1 MCCVKLLRMSFSV
14 FFFFVLGGAGSA
26 FSNEDAVLAEKFPVC
41 EKNVPVEWVSRE
53 RAIGLTAYSLV
64 NGSGEKRDVKAMVYL
79 DRNYPKID
87 YGGIDRNENPLTKW
101 EEVSEEI
108 SILRKGQGGIEVS
121 SDQKDF
127 IRFWDFL
134 PFERNDGAL
143 TFKKNG
149 RTLLI
154 YRNIWEFDESLA
166 GYSKVVCLAYPGGFK
181 ALLLEM
187 PRTVNV
193 YGEKELL
200 SHYKDVVGSLSENS
214 EKIWESD
221 FRESSVMDLND
232 DGVDDYPSLG
242 IYSIKGGYR
251 SVAYFLRMADVVEGC
266 VDLVEDSFFIT
277 TDGSDYF
284 LNGTCSLKK
293 LTRRGN

>member
-1 MCCVKLLRMSFSV
+1 MSFSV

-26 FSNEDAVLAEKFPVC
+26 FSKEDAVLAEKFPVC

-64 NGSGEKRDVKAMVYL
+64 NGSGEKRDVEAMVYL

-108 SILRKGQGGIEVS
+108 SILRKEQDGIDIS
-121 SDQKDF
+121 SDQKDS
-127 IRFWDFL
+127 IRFWGFL

-143 TFKKNG
+143 TFKKDG

-166 GYSKVVCLAYPGGFK
+166 NHSKVVCLAYPGGLK

-200 SHYKDVVGSLSENS
+200 GHYRDVVESLSESS

-221 FRESSVMDLND
+221 FRKSSVMDLND

-242 IYSIKGGYR
+242 IYSTKEGYR
-251 SVAYFLRMADVVEGC
+251 SAAYFLRKADVAEGC
-266 VDLVEDSFFIT
+266 IDLVEDSFFIT
-277 TDGSDYF
+277 TDGGDYF
-284 LNGTCSLKK
+284 LNGTCSLKE

>member
-1 MCCVKLLRMSFSV
+1 MSFSV

-64 NGSGEKRDVKAMVYL
+64 NGSGEKRGVEAMVYL

-108 SILRKGQGGIEVS
+108 SILRKEQDGIDIS
-121 SDQKDF
+121 SDQKDS
-127 IRFWDFL
+127 IRFWGFL

-143 TFKKNG
+143 TFKKDG

-166 GYSKVVCLAYPGGFK
+166 NHSKVVCLAYPGGLK

-200 SHYKDVVGSLSENS
+200 GHYRDVVESLSESS

-221 FRESSVMDLND
+221 FRKSSVMDLND

-242 IYSIKGGYR
+242 IYSTKEGYR
-251 SVAYFLRMADVVEGC
+251 SAASFLRNADVAEGC
-266 VDLVEDSFFIT
+266 IDLIEDSFFIT
-277 TDGSDYF
+277 TDGGDYF
-284 LNGTCSLKK
+284 LNGICSLKE

>member
-1 MCCVKLLRMSFSV
+1 MSFFV
-14 FFFFVLGGAGSA
+14 FILGWTGSA
-26 FSNEDAVLAEKFPVC
+26 FSNEGAVLVGKFPVC

-53 RAIGLTAYSLV
+53 RAIGLATYSLV
-64 NGSGEKRDVKAMVYL
+64 NGSGGKRDVNAVVYL

-87 YGGIDRNENPLTKW
+87 YGGIDRDENPLTKW
-101 EEVSEEI
+101 EEISGEI
-108 SILRKGQGGIEVS
+108 SILRKGQDGIDIS
-121 SDQKDF
+121 SDHKDS
-127 IRFWDFL
+127 IRFWSFL

-143 TFKKNG
+143 VFKRDG

-154 YRNIWEFDESLA
+154 YRNIWGFDESLA
-166 GYSKVVCLAYPGGFK
+166 NHSKVVCLAYPGGLK
-181 ALLLEM
+181 ALILEM

-200 SHYKDVVGSLSENS
+200 GHYKDVVESLSEDS

-221 FRESSVMDLND
+221 FRKSSVMDLNG

-242 IYSIKGGYR
+242 VYSIKGGYR
-251 SVAYFLRMADVVEGC
+251 STASFLRMADVVEGC
-266 VDLVEDSFFIT
+266 TDLVEDSFFIT

-284 LNGTCSLKK
+284 LNETCSLKK
-293 LTRRGN
+293 LTRKDG

>member
-1 MCCVKLLRMSFSV
+1 MGCVKFLRINFSV
-14 FFFFVLGGAGSA
+14 FFFFVLGGADYALSR
-26 FSNEDAVLAEKFPVC
+26 EDAVLAEKFPVC
-41 EKNVPVEWVSRE
+41 EKNIPVEWISWE
-53 RAIGLTAYSLV
+53 RAIGLAAYSLV
-64 NGSGEKRDVKAMVYL
+64 NGSGGKRDVNAVVYL

-87 YGGIDRNENPLTKW
+87 YGGIDRDENPLTKW
-101 EEVSEEI
+101 EEISGEI
-108 SILRKGQGGIEVS
+108 SILRKGQDGIDIS
-121 SDQKDF
+121 SDHKDS
-127 IRFWDFL
+127 IRFWSFL

-143 TFKKNG
+143 VFKKDG

-154 YRNIWEFDESLA
+154 YRNIWGFDESLA
-166 GYSKVVCLAYPGGFK
+166 NHSKVVCLAYPGGLK
-181 ALLLEM
+181 ALILEM

-200 SHYKDVVGSLSENS
+200 GHYKDVVESLSEDS

-221 FRESSVMDLND
+221 FRKSSVMDLNG

-242 IYSIKGGYR
+242 VYSIKGEYR
-251 SVAYFLRMADVVEGC
+251 STASFLRMADVVEGC
-266 VDLVEDSFFIT
+266 TDLVEDSFFIT

-293 LTRRGN
+293 LTQKDG

>member
-1 MCCVKLLRMSFSV
+1 MCCLKLLRVS
-14 FFFFVLGGAGSA
+14 FFVFILGWTGSA
-26 FSNEDAVLAEKFPVC
+26 LSNEGAVLAGEFPVC

-53 RAIGLTAYSLV
+53 RAIGLAAYSLV
-64 NGSGEKRDVKAMVYL
+64 NGSGGKRDVNAVVYL
-79 DRNYPKID
+79 DKNYPKID
-87 YGGIDRNENPLTKW
+87 YGGIDRDENPLTKW
-101 EEVSEEI
+101 EESSEEI
-108 SILRKGQGGIEVS
+108 SILRRGQDGIDIS
-121 SDQKDF
+121 SGQKDA
-127 IRFWDFL
+127 IRFWNFL

-143 TFKKNG
+143 TFKKDG
-149 RTLLI
+149 HALLI
-154 YRNIWEFDESLA
+154 YRNIWAFDESLA
-166 GYSKVVCLAYPGGFK
+166 GHSKVVCLAYPGGLK

-200 SHYKDVVGSLSENS
+200 NHYKDVVESLSENS

-251 SVAYFLRMADVVEGC
+251 STASFLRMTDVVEGC
-266 VDLVEDSFFIT
+266 ADLVEDSFFIT

-293 LTRRGN
+293 LTRKDG

>member
-1 MCCVKLLRMSFSV
+1 MGCVKFLRINFSV
-14 FFFFVLGGAGSA
+14 FFFFVLGGADYALSR
-26 FSNEDAVLAEKFPVC
+26 EDAVLAEKFPVC
-41 EKNVPVEWVSRE
+41 EKNIPVEWISWE
-53 RAIGLTAYSLV
+53 RAIGLVAYSLV
-64 NGSGEKRDVKAMVYL
+64 NGSGGKRDVNAVVYL

-87 YGGIDRNENPLTKW
+87 YGGIDRDENPLTKW
-101 EEVSEEI
+101 EEISGEI
-108 SILRKGQGGIEVS
+108 SILRKGQDGIDIS
-121 SDQKDF
+121 SDHKDS
-127 IRFWDFL
+127 IRFWSFL

-143 TFKKNG
+143 VFKKDG

-154 YRNIWEFDESLA
+154 YRNIWGFDESLA
-166 GYSKVVCLAYPGGFK
+166 NHSRVVCLAYPGGLK
-181 ALLLEM
+181 ALILEM

-200 SHYKDVVGSLSENS
+200 GHYKDVVESLSEDS

-221 FRESSVMDLND
+221 FRKSSVMDLNG

-242 IYSIKGGYR
+242 VYSIKGEYR
-251 SVAYFLRMADVVEGC
+251 STASFLRMADVVEGC
-266 VDLVEDSFFIT
+266 TDLVEDSFFIT

-293 LTRRGN
+293 LTQKDG

>member
-1 MCCVKLLRMSFSV
+1 MSFFV
-14 FFFFVLGGAGSA
+14 FILGWTGSA
-26 FSNEDAVLAEKFPVC
+26 FSNEGAVLVGKFPVC

-53 RAIGLTAYSLV
+53 RAIGLATYSLV
-64 NGSGEKRDVKAMVYL
+64 NGSGGKRDVNAVVYL

-87 YGGIDRNENPLTKW
+87 YGGIDRDENPLTKW
-101 EEVSEEI
+101 EESLGEI
-108 SILRKGQGGIEVS
+108 SILRKGQDGIEIS
-121 SDQKDF
+121 SGQKDA
-127 IRFWDFL
+127 IRFWSFL

-143 TFKKNG
+143 TFKKDG
-149 RTLLI
+149 HALLI
-154 YRNIWEFDESLA
+154 YRNIWAFDESLA
-166 GYSKVVCLAYPGGFK
+166 GYSKVVCLAYPRGLK

-200 SHYKDVVGSLSENS
+200 GHYKDVVESLSEDS
-214 EKIWESD
+214 EKIWEGD
-221 FRESSVMDLND
+221 FRKSSVMDLNG

-251 SVAYFLRMADVVEGC
+251 STASFLRMTDVVEGC
-266 VDLVEDSFFIT
+266 ADLVEDSFFIT
-277 TDGSDYF
+277 TDGGDYF

-293 LTRRGN
+293 LTRKDG

>member
-1 MCCVKLLRMSFSV
+1 MSCVKFLRINFSV
-14 FFFFVLGGAGSA
+14 FFFFVLGGADYALSR
-26 FSNEDAVLAEKFPVC
+26 EDAVLAEKFPVC
-41 EKNVPVEWVSRE
+41 EKNIPVEWISWE
-53 RAIGLTAYSLV
+53 RAIGLAAYSLV
-64 NGSGEKRDVKAMVYL
+64 NGSGGKRDVNAVVYL

-87 YGGIDRNENPLTKW
+87 YGGIDRDENPLTKW
-101 EEVSEEI
+101 EEISGEI
-108 SILRKGQGGIEVS
+108 SILRKGQDGIDIS
-121 SDQKDF
+121 SDHKDS
-127 IRFWDFL
+127 IRFWSFL

-143 TFKKNG
+143 VFKKDG

-154 YRNIWEFDESLA
+154 YRNIWGFDESLA
-166 GYSKVVCLAYPGGFK
+166 NHSKVVCLAYPGGLK
-181 ALLLEM
+181 ALILEM

-200 SHYKDVVGSLSENS
+200 GHYKDVVESLSEDS

-221 FRESSVMDLND
+221 FRKSSVMDLNG

-242 IYSIKGGYR
+242 VYSIKGEYR
-251 SVAYFLRMADVVEGC
+251 STASFLRMADVVEGC
-266 VDLVEDSFFIT
+266 TDLVEDSFFIT

-293 LTRRGN
+293 LTQKDG